1 MDRLCT
7 GKQFKASTSAA
18 LMLTPLLQ
26 YALVFIPGLVV
37 GRIFDMGYVKAP
49 LGGASALL
57 VAVTFLTAQ
66 CTQYWQFLL
75 CQGIA
80 LGVRLFSNLYT
91 NLIDSCYVPAFP
103 DCVRSDLWDHYGLSC
118 ALV

>member
-1 MDRLCT
+1 MAHIYSRIT
-7 GKQFKASTSAA
+7 
-18 LMLTPLLQ
+18 Q

-80 LGVRLFSNLYT
+80 LGVRLSFKHCRPSYQ
-91 NLIDSCYVPAFP
+91 S
-103 DCVRSDLWDHYGLSC
+103 H
-118 ALV
+118 